1 MQVRP
6 KASAA
11 PVTVRA
17 EVRPPWPFQ
26 LRGRSPDGL
35 WRRRG
40 DAIQRLVHV
49 GDEAVFTGAIQ
60 RGDRVVFAA
69 RAPSPG
75 AAAEGLRRLRFA
87 VGVDEDHRGFCERF
101 RGDRFIG
108 RAVRALPELR
118 VRRCPDPWEA
128 LAWAICEQLI
138 EFDRAVTIERRLI
151 IPPKLSSAEVQGA
164 VGDAV
169 TGYVHPDLIVEI
181 ATALGLLPVRTVAVE
196 VEPEVVT
203 TGDGLTPCLAAVM
216 DDLLETVRIEAR
228 RAPLVALANEM
239 RPLLE
244 GDRLEESGPTAAARE
259 LLDELMILDKEG
271 RWGRTFSL
279 RDRLQLSI
287 ASSDSSEGMNHQDW
301 ALWWTLIEEIG
312 RLEVAETVRRK

>member
-1 MQVRP
+1 VQVLIGGVSELFQTDLDVGRLVVNQLQVEYLGPGVVIEELHYGAVAVAQRFEDLRP
-6 KASAA
+6 ATLILVSA
-11 PVTVRA
+11 VVRD
-17 EVRPPWPFQ
+17 RPP
-26 LRGRSPDGL
+26 G
-35 WRRRG
+35 
-40 DAIQRLVHV
+40 
-49 GDEAVFTGAIQ
+49 
-60 RGDRVVFAA
+60 
-69 RAPSPG
+69 
-75 AAAEGLRRLRFA
+75 
-87 VGVDEDHRGFCERF
+87 
-101 RGDRFIG
+101 
-108 RAVRALPELR
+108 
-118 VRRCPDPWEA
+118 
-128 LAWAICEQLI
+128 
-138 EFDRAVTIERRLI
+138 TIERRLI
-151 IPPKLSSAEVQGA
+151 IPAELSSAEVQGA

-203 TGDGLTPCLAAVM
+203 TGDGLTPCVAAVM
-216 DDLLETVRIEAR
+216 DDLLEMVRIEAR

-244 GDRLEESGPTAAARE
+244 GDRLEQSGPTAAARE

-279 RDRLQLSI
+279 RDRLQLAI